1 MQIVASP
8 VFGVR
13 VSGGHLCKAEA
24 PTEVETET
32 VSCTKNSLPC
42 VRGAGVR
49 LTRVLVSCGH
59 LCEAEA
65 PTEAAAETV
74 AAVWLTEGLLH
85 ILD

>member
-13 VSGGHLCKAEA
+13 VSDGHLCKAEA

-49 LTRVLVSCGH
+49 RTPMQSRSTDRGGNRDGGSRMADGGVVTYFRLIRK
-59 LCEAEA
+59 
-65 PTEAAAETV
+65 PM
-74 AAVWLTEGLLH
+74 
-85 ILD
+85 

>member
-1 MQIVASP
+1 MIKNIGVNKAVS
-8 VFGVR
+8 VGRVR
-13 VSGGHLCKAEA
+13 VSG
-24 PTEVETET
+24 
-32 VSCTKNSLPC
+32 
-42 VRGAGVR
+42 
-49 LTRVLVSCGH
+49 GH

>member
-42 VRGAGVR
+42 VRG
-49 LTRVLVSCGH
+49 CG
-59 LCEAEA
+59 CPADTSAKAEA